1 MRGRSAAGRII
12 CWTKSAVKKKLK
24 TVLMLHSW
32 RRSNLGF
39 FATFKM
45 NPRNNNVLGLV
56 ILSCGSYFYSPVT
69 NQHRMLNFVYYKP
82 KYHLRL
88 DYLKKP
94 LVFKLYNAKRLSKV
108 SMLEVFPGKGIQYAR
123 SAGCFAKII
132 KFNAKRHIALL
143 ALPSG
148 VKKIFSLHI
157 TVFRQPTALKKKR
170 RLANTKSGYWRTLG
184 WKPIVRGVAMNPVD
198 HPHGGRTNTI
208 KYPRTPWGLTTKYK

>member
-1 MRGRSAAGRII
+1 
-12 CWTKSAVKKKLK
+12 
-24 TVLMLHSW
+24 
-32 RRSNLGF
+32 
-39 FATFKM
+39 
-45 NPRNNNVLGLV
+45 
-56 ILSCGSYFYSPVT
+56 
-69 NQHRMLNFVYYKP
+69 MLNFVYYKP

-170 RLANTKSGYWRTLG
+170 RLANTKSGY
-184 WKPIVRGVAMNPVD
+184 
-198 HPHGGRTNTI
+198 
-208 KYPRTPWGLTTKYK
+208 